1 MSRERPPRFSPDPLL
16 RIVDGLSMRDAADVL
31 GVNPGT
37 ITRWR
42 NSTPD
47 HPATIH
53 FVKADE
59 IAVRVGVH
67 PAAIWGQ
74 EWWR

>member
-42 NSTPD
+42 NSSDENPSS
-47 HPATIH
+47 IH

-67 PAAIWGQ
+67 PASIWGQ
-74 EWWR
+74 AWWK